1 MLIICTGAYICSE
14 LIDGSVLRRCHGGG
28 CSRNVHEPTSPFQRR
43 RSQLDEQI
51 RHERRS
57 STLLNVLQYVIKSIV
72 KFRYAKTRSTSS
84 CRLSKERKIEKKEK
98 GLSVVVVV
106 ILGP

>member
-1 MLIICTGAYICSE
+1 
-14 LIDGSVLRRCHGGG
+14 
-28 CSRNVHEPTSPFQRR
+28 
-43 RSQLDEQI
+43 
-51 RHERRS
+51 
-57 STLLNVLQYVIKSIV
+57 LNVLLQYVIKSIV